1 MAGFIKIEE
10 TFKNLYEL
18 FTQYEREYAFSN
30 TIGDK
35 DEAELYGADCYA
47 ISRVLCRLDDLRCN
61 GYKYAS
67 RTRLSALVWGMIRE
81 LEVAMSKTDDLDT
94 IIFLE
99 HRIDA
104 LKNIRSYVDNDVEY
118 FVDAEEIFE

>member
-10 TFKNLYEL
+10 TFSNLYGL
-18 FTQYEREYAFSN
+18 FLQYESEYSFNDTLGNAE
-30 TIGDK
+30 T
-35 DEAELYGADCYA
+35 AELYGADCYA

-67 RTRLSALVWGMIRE
+67 RIRLGALVWGMIRE